1 MKKLIASTV
10 AGVSLLALTATSY
23 AQGEFQ
29 FQNNTS
35 ASAVTYGPTT
45 QALGFTPG
53 TRVFGAVGG
62 TWEYGVYL
70 GAAGSTSFS
79 QLTLFDTTL
88 SLASANSAS
97 ALAGL
102 ISGGAVGVT
111 GSSAGTPVTGN
122 GNVAGGITLQA
133 GTTYVVEVA
142 AWTHADGG
150 SLAAAL
156 ASNDPSAMVGSS
168 GLGSVTA
175 TTTPTPIA
183 QLFGTSAGQLGGFSV
198 NTVPE
203 PTTIALGG
211 LGAAALLFYRRRK

>member
-1 MKKLIASTV
+1 MKKLIASTI
-10 AGVSLLALTATSY
+10 AGASLIAMAVSSY

-29 FQNNTS
+29 FQNNTG
-35 ASAVTYGPTT
+35 ASPVVYGATT
-45 QALGFTPG
+45 AGLGFTPG
-53 TRVFGAVGG
+53 ARVFGATGG

-79 QLTLFDTTL
+79 QLTLFDTSL
-88 SLASANSAS
+88 SLASANSGS

-111 GSSAGTPVTGN
+111 GSSAGTPVTGV
-122 GNVAGGITLQA
+122 GNVPGGITLQA
-133 GTTYVVEVA
+133 GTTYVIEVA
-142 AWTHADGG
+142 AWTHADGA

-156 ASNDPSAMVGSS
+156 NSGDPAAMVGSS

-183 QLFGTSAGQLGGFSV
+183 QLFGTGAGQLGGFSV

-211 LGAAALLFYRRRK
+211 LGAAALLFFRRRK